1 LPAPAALP
9 ENNRNAMRLLVVENS
24 PRLQRN
30 LVSALRQTG
39 YVVDVA
45 GDGEVALWHARE
57 HAYDAIVL
65 DIMLPGRDG
74 LDVLSTLRA
83 EGRAVHVLLL
93 TARDT
98 LADRVRGLHLGA
110 DDYLVKPFALEELLA
125 RVAALCRRSG
135 EKRVLSLTAG
145 NLTVDPSARAATC
158 GGQALDLTAREYL
171 LLEYITRHVGVVV
184 SRADIEGRIYD
195 ERVEPASNVV
205 DSTVCNLRKKLA
217 AAGADVAICTR
228 RGFGY
233 LLAPTKPTAP

>member
-1 LPAPAALP
+1 
-9 ENNRNAMRLLVVENS
+9 MRLLVVEDS

-39 YVVDVA
+39 YVVDLA
-45 GDGEVALWHARE
+45 GDGDAALWHARE

-135 EKRVLSLTAG
+135 EKRVVSLAVG

-158 GGQALDLTAREYL
+158 GGQALDLTAREYI

-184 SRADIEGRIYD
+184 SRSDIEGRVYD

-205 DSTVCNLRKKLA
+205 DATVCNLRKKLA
-217 AAGADVAICTR
+217 AAGADVAIQTR

-233 LLAPTKPTAP
+233 LLTSTQPTAP

>member
-1 LPAPAALP
+1 
-9 ENNRNAMRLLVVENS
+9 MRLLVVEDS

-45 GDGEVALWHARE
+45 ADGDAALWHARE

-98 LADRVRGLHLGA
+98 LADRVRGLRLGA

-125 RVAALCRRSG
+125 RVSALCRRAG
-135 EKRVLSLTAG
+135 EKRPAALATG
-145 NLTVDPSARAATC
+145 NLAVDPTTRSVTC
-158 GGQALDLTAREYL
+158 AGRPLDLTAREYL
-171 LLEYITRHVGVVV
+171 LLEYITRHVGAVVT
-184 SRADIEGRIYD
+184 RADIEGRIYD

-217 AAGADVAICTR
+217 AAGADVAIQTR

-233 LLAPTKPTAP
+233 LLAPTKPAAP

>member
-1 LPAPAALP
+1 
-9 ENNRNAMRLLVVENS
+9 MRLLVVEDS

-39 YVVDVA
+39 YVVDLA
-45 GDGEVALWHARE
+45 GDGDAALWHARE

-74 LDVLSTLRA
+74 LEVLSALRA

-98 LADRVRGLHLGA
+98 LADRVRGLRLGA

-125 RVAALCRRSG
+125 RVAALCRRAG
-135 EKRVLSLTAG
+135 EKRPAALSTG
-145 NLTVDPSARAATC
+145 NLAIDPTTRAAAC
-158 GGQALDLTAREYL
+158 AGCPLDLTAREYL
-171 LLEYITRHVGVVV
+171 LLEYMARHAGEVVT
-184 SRADIEGRIYD
+184 RADIEGRIYD

-217 AAGADVAICTR
+217 SAGADVAIQTR

-233 LLAPTKPTAP
+233 LLAPVQPPTS

>member
-1 LPAPAALP
+1 
-9 ENNRNAMRLLVVENS
+9 MRLLVVEDS

-30 LVSALRQTG
+30 LVTALRQTG

-45 GDGEVALWHARE
+45 GDGDAALWHARE
-57 HAYDAIVL
+57 HFYDAIVL

-98 LADRVRGLHLGA
+98 LADRVRGLRLGA
-110 DDYLVKPFALEELLA
+110 DDYLVKPSALEELLA
-125 RVAALCRRSG
+125 RVAALCRRAG
-135 EKRVLSLTAG
+135 EKGPAVLATG
-145 NLTVDPSARAATC
+145 NLTIDPTTRTATC
-158 GGQALDLTAREYL
+158 SGRPVDLTAREYL
-171 LLEYITRHVGVVV
+171 LLECIVRQAGEVVT
-184 SRADIEGRIYD
+184 RADIEGRIYD

-217 AAGADVAICTR
+217 AAGADVAIQTR

-233 LLAPTKPTAP
+233 LLAPTEPKGS